1 MDAVLSV
8 IGSFFFWIGV
18 AIILALGIGSGLAIA
33 YGFYL
38 WWNLRQVTHCALCG
52 TEIKWNPANRR
63 TFKAYKIV
71 YCPKCVPRA
80 TISQLAD
87 VATRSESPAESAAK
101 VSESLGN
108 PPSLLD
114 YQGIRPLTGVPGPPA
129 PDALENY
136 KPSVRSNQECPRRRG
151 GLNCIFFGHEKGC
164 HYCGAPMPAEFIEYF
179 RDRKPNAPG
188 AD

>member
-1 MDAVLSV
+1 MDAALSV

-63 TFKAYKIV
+63 TFKAYGIV
-71 YCPKCVPRA
+71 YCPKCVPRS

-101 VSESLGN
+101 ASESPGN

-114 YQGIRPLTGVPGPPA
+114 YQGIRPLTGVPGPPPSPEGPRA
-129 PDALENY
+129 PRHGFLQIGVACPKGPWRWCVWTPGEVSCRY
-136 KPSVRSNQECPRRRG
+136 CNQP
-151 GLNCIFFGHEKGC
+151 IP
-164 HYCGAPMPAEFIEYF
+164 APPQKKA
-179 RDRKPNAPG
+179 NAPHS
-188 AD
+188 D